1 MCLPNAG
8 TDLGHIK
15 DEVTNIQG
23 EIWKYILKKSFPVI
37 ENSYQCAFFTKWLK
51 IWRNKTRKGSIAPRL
66 QRAPLCSAFSSEK
79 GDIDSIYFPYR
90 KRFITINWLMIVSQ
104 DLQREGW
111 RPQRASSL
119 APAQPWKAEKH
130 ESPWCEFQPEPESE
144 GRRRLIPQLED
155 SHTQRAFSL
164 PQHGAL
170 FRSPATGMRPAH
182 PRGGQSILTRST
194 DLNVHLI

>member
-1 MCLPNAG
+1 MKILINVHFLQN
-8 TDLGHIK
+8 DLKYEEIK
-15 DEVTNIQG
+15 QG
-23 EIWKYILKKSFPVI
+23 KGPLRQDYKGRH
-37 ENSYQCAFFTKWLK
+37 CARRSPAK
-51 IWRNKTRKGSIAPRL
+51 
-66 QRAPLCSAFSSEK
+66 Q

-111 RPQRASSL
+111 RPRRASSL